1 MRMIQKL
8 IGKGWSLFLDRD
20 GVINKRIPD
29 DYVMTPEQFDFIPGV
44 LEAFPVFASHFGRIV
59 VVSNQQ
65 GIGKGLMT
73 EEMLHSIHR
82 NMIDTI
88 HKSGGRIDKVY
99 YCPHL
104 KESGSFMRK
113 PNIGMGLS
121 ARKDFPDI
129 HFSRSV
135 MAGDSLSDMRFGKR
149 LGMHTV
155 FISSDLH
162 EIRNNP
168 GLIDQAFPDLCTFA
182 DSLLNN

>member
-1 MRMIQKL
+1 MKRKI

-29 DYVMTPEQFDFIPGV
+29 DYVMTPEQFEFIPGV
-44 LEAFPVFASHFGRIV
+44 LDAFPIFAACYGRIV

-73 EEMLHSIHR
+73 EAMLQNIHV
-82 NMIDTI
+82 NMLEAII
-88 HKSGGRIDKVY
+88 KAGGRIDKVY
-99 YCPHL
+99 FCPHL
-104 KESGSFMRK
+104 RESGSFMRK
-113 PNIGMGLS
+113 PNIGMGLQ

-129 HFSRSV
+129 HFARSV

-155 FISSDLH
+155 FISNNLP
-162 EIRNNP
+162 EIRSNP

-182 DSLLNN
+182 ESLLNT